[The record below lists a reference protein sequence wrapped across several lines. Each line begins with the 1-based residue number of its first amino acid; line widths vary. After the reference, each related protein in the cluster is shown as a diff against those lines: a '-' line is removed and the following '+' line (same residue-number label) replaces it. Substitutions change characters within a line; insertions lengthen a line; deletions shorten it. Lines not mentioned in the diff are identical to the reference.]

1 VSAAV
6 SEVSQSVGHLSFAV
20 DDDAVLLGFLL
31 LALVLS
37 DAVEEIL
44 STARVLYMLHTHV
57 DPLCQDAT
65 PANHTTGCRR
75 NKP

>member
-1 VSAAV
+1 MKSVST
-6 SEVSQSVGHLSFAV
+6 SVGHLSFAV
-20 DDDAVLLGFLL
+20 DDDAVFLRFLL
-31 LALVLS
+31 LALVLR

-44 STARVLYMLHTHV
+44 STARVLYVLHTHV
-57 DPLCQDAT
+57 DALGQDPT